1 MIRLARQGP
10 EEEVLVSTTESG
22 PRSYGNWAKPK
33 TAGLL
38 GLSAIGTAVLF
49 VGAGFSVIVT
59 MVSNI
64 LDGLVCAAVFGVFL
78 LAVAVK
84 DKHGQS
90 ALMRAT
96 TRAGWLTTKSKG
108 TNLYRSGP
116 LGRAEWGTVQLPGLA
131 AGSRLSEWRDSYNR
145 PFALVHVPATSHFTV
160 VIATEP
166 DGAALVDREQ
176 VDVWVS
182 EWGMWL
188 AGLGDEPGIEA
199 ASVII
204 ETAPD
209 TGTRL
214 RREVSSRIDPAASPF
229 SKALLGEIMDTYPAG
244 SATIKAFVSITFNAA
259 PRTGGKKRTLEE
271 MGREL
276 ASRLPGLTQGLSA
289 TGAGA
294 TRPVPAQEL
303 CEVIRV
309 AYDPAAARL
318 IDEAHA
324 VGETPEL
331 FWPEVGPTAHQ
342 AGWDTYRHDSALSV
356 TWMMSGAPRGNV
368 PSSVLARLL
377 APHRD
382 IARKRVTLL
391 YRPIDAAKAAAIVEA
406 DVRAASFNLSASSKP
421 TARTI
426 TTTRAALATA
436 QEEASGAGLVNFGVL
451 VTATVTDH
459 DQVADARA
467 AVDNLSATARLRLR
481 VVHGSQDSAFAAALP
496 LGLVLPKHLKVP
508 SELRDQL

>member
-1 MIRLARQGP
+1 MT
-10 EEEVLVSTTESG
+10 SESA
-22 PRSYGNWAKPK
+22 PRSYGNWTKPK

-38 GLSAIGTAVLF
+38 GLSAIGTTILF
-49 VGAGFSVIVT
+49 VGAGFSVVVT
-59 MVSNI
+59 MASNI
-64 LDGLVCAAVFGVFL
+64 LNGMVTALIFGLFL
-78 LAVAVK
+78 STVAVK

-90 ALMRAT
+90 MLMRAI
-96 TRAGWLTTKSKG
+96 TRVGWMFTRTKGS
-108 TNLYRSGP
+108 NIYRSGP
-116 LGRAEWGTVQLPGLA
+116 LGRAEWGTAQLPGLA
-131 AGSRLSEWRDSYNR
+131 AGSRLSEWRDSYSR
-145 PFALVHVPATSHFTV
+145 PFALLQVPATADYTV
-160 VIATEP
+160 VIGTEP

-188 AGLGDEPGIEA
+188 ASLGDEPGIEA
-199 ASVII
+199 VSVTI

-214 RREVSSRIDPAASPF
+214 RREVTSRIDPGAPEFAKSI
-229 SKALLGEIMDTYPAG
+229 LNELVEQYPAG
-244 SATIKAFVSITFNAA
+244 SATIKAFVAITFNAA
-259 PRTGGKKRTLEE
+259 ARTGGKKRTSEE

-276 ASRLPGLTQGLSA
+276 ASRLPGLTQTLSA

-294 TRPVPAQEL
+294 TRPLSAQEL

-318 IDEAHA
+318 IDDANA
-324 VGETPEL
+324 AGEPPEL
-331 FWPEVGPTAHQ
+331 YWPEVGPTAHQ
-342 AGWDTYRHDSALSV
+342 ANWDTYRHDSALSV

-382 IARKRVTLL
+382 VARKRVTLL

-406 DVRAASFNLSASSKP
+406 DVRASSFNLQSSSKP
-421 TARTI
+421 TARVMTA
-426 TTTRAALATA
+426 TRAAMATA
-436 QEEASGAGLVNFGVL
+436 QEEASGAGLVNFGML
-451 VTATVTDH
+451 VTATVTDAAH
-459 DQVADARA
+459 EADAKA
-467 AVDNLSATARLRLR
+467 AIDNLSATARLRLR

-496 LGLVLPKHLKVP
+496 LGLVLPKHLRMP
-508 SELRDQL
+508 SEVREQL

>member
-1 MIRLARQGP
+1 MTI
-10 EEEVLVSTTESG
+10 ESA
-22 PRSYGNWAKPK
+22 PRSYGNWTKPK

-38 GLSAIGTAVLF
+38 GLSAIGTAILF
-49 VGAGFSVIVT
+49 VGAGFSVVVT
-59 MVSNI
+59 MSSNI
-64 LDGLVCAAVFGVFL
+64 LNGVVTAVVFGLFL
-78 LAVAVK
+78 MTVAVK

-90 ALMRAT
+90 MLMRAT
-96 TRAGWLTTKSKG
+96 TRVGWMATKSKG
-108 TNLYRSGP
+108 THIYRSGP
-116 LGRAEWGTVQLPGLA
+116 LGRAEWGTAQLPGLA
-131 AGSRLSEWRDSYNR
+131 AGSRLTEWHDSYNR
-145 PFALVHVPATSHFTV
+145 PFALLQIPTTSDYTV
-160 VIATEP
+160 VVGTEP

-199 ASVII
+199 VSVTI

-214 RREVSSRIDPAASPF
+214 RREVTSRIDPNAPEFARSI
-229 SKALLGEIMDTYPAG
+229 LNELVEQYPAG
-244 SATIKAFVSITFNAA
+244 SATIKAYVAITFNAA
-259 PRTGGKKRTLEE
+259 ARVGGKKRTPDE

-276 ASRLPGLTQGLSA
+276 ASRLPGLTQSLSA

-294 TRPVPAQEL
+294 TRPLSAQEL
-303 CEVIRV
+303 CEVVRV

-318 IDEAHA
+318 IDDANA
-324 VGETPEL
+324 AGEPPEL
-331 FWPEVGPTAHQ
+331 YWPEVGPTAHQ
-342 AGWDTYRHDSALSV
+342 ANWNTYRHDSALSV

-382 IARKRVTLL
+382 VARKRVTLL

-406 DVRAASFNLSASSKP
+406 DVRASTFNLQSSNKP
-421 TARTI
+421 TARTM
-426 TTTRAALATA
+426 TATRAAMATA
-436 QEEASGAGLVNFGVL
+436 QEEASGAGLVNFGML
-451 VTATVTDH
+451 VTATVTDSAH
-459 DQVADARA
+459 EADAKA
-467 AVDNLSATARLRLR
+467 AIDNLSATARLRLR

-496 LGLVLPKHLKVP
+496 LGLVLPKHLRIP
-508 SELRDQL
+508 SEVRDQL